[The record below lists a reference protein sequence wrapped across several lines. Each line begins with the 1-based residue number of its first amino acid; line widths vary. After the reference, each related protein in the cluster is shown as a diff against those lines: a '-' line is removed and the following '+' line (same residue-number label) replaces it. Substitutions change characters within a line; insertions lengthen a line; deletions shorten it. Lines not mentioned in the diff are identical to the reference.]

1 MCFIM
6 ITVNVIMVLRTLF
19 VRSIVDEPEILFV
32 LMHTRIHARTAQHNT
47 HARMRTKPCSSLRQA
62 REENDRSQLFCQCAG
77 LVKQSG

>member
-6 ITVNVIMVLRTLF
+6 IVVNVIMAPRTLF

-32 LMHTRIHARTAQHNT
+32 LMHTHIHAHTTQQT
-47 HARMRTKPCSSLRQA
+47 CLHAHKTVQKSQTGE
-62 REENDRSQLFCQCAG
+62 REKNDASQLFCQCAG